1 MFGAVQKVQH
11 RSLQSG
17 TLNNFLSNLVLCLA
31 AREGMVINMKI
42 NKFIAATAVAI
53 MFFGFSAYANEINIE
68 ANQIPYTDNIYV
80 KISNANPNTPVSVR
94 ITDSNGE
101 KDFYEMGY
109 TDENGGFEFS
119 YVNDRHCGNMNI
131 DVNAGG
137 KRANSSYFKMSES
150 MYDEFVNAVKSQ
162 QALQGSG
169 NPDGSVIKSVFDK
182 YNDKFSLDKTAF
194 DTFSEQRQS
203 DVYDIIANDTSYVGK
218 ITQMKDVVDA
228 YYMAVLTESFK
239 DNPNNFLT
247 LLQVLPYKEILERE
261 GMTPTLIKG
270 VDAASNSVMKK
281 ALSAVRLSGS
291 DSKKLLKDLEFEV
304 FKTAVADALS
314 WNDVKTM
321 SEVYENLL
329 GVDTRKAD
337 MSDYKEL
344 IGFNCSSYSEYA
356 NEFNNRISK
365 ADNKKPS
372 TSSGGGGGG
381 YVAVASKNPT
391 VDNNIQIK
399 NENSEEKLVF
409 DDLNDALWAIKAVT
423 YVHDKGIISGVG
435 DGKFEP
441 NRYITRAEAAK
452 ITVLMTGDSQTGT
465 IPFDDVSENDWYYPY
480 VCNLYNR
487 GVINGI
493 SKTEF
498 APNLLVTRQ
507 QMAVMVYNAIR
518 KDADEVA
525 ETNIADRD
533 EIASWAIE
541 AVNYLFSKKIVSGRI
556 GGIFA
561 PNDYITRAEAATIVY
576 NLIK

>member
-1 MFGAVQKVQH
+1 
-11 RSLQSG
+11 
-17 TLNNFLSNLVLCLA
+17 
-31 AREGMVINMKI
+31 MKI

>member
-1 MFGAVQKVQH
+1 
-11 RSLQSG
+11 
-17 TLNNFLSNLVLCLA
+17 
-31 AREGMVINMKI
+31 MKI

-261 GMTPTLIKG
+261 EMTPTLIKG

-372 TSSGGGGGG
+372 TSSGGGGGGG

>member
-1 MFGAVQKVQH
+1 
-11 RSLQSG
+11 
-17 TLNNFLSNLVLCLA
+17 
-31 AREGMVINMKI
+31 MKI

-131 DVNAGG
+131 DVSAGG

-261 GMTPTLIKG
+261 EMTPTLIKG

-372 TSSGGGGGG
+372 TSSGGGGGGG

>member
-1 MFGAVQKVQH
+1 
-11 RSLQSG
+11 
-17 TLNNFLSNLVLCLA
+17 
-31 AREGMVINMKI
+31 MVINMKI

-261 GMTPTLIKG
+261 EMTPTLIKG

-372 TSSGGGGGG
+372 TSSGGGGGGG